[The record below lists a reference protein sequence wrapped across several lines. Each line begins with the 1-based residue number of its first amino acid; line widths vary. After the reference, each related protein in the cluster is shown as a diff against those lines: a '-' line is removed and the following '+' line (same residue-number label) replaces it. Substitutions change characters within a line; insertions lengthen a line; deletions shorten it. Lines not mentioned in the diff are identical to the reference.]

1 MATSAATTGSRARA
15 SARVSTVVVG
25 TDCSERNAAARSW
38 AAAEA
43 AASGGRLLLV
53 HAVDDFV
60 LSVPQV
66 PRRDGESDAA
76 KLERVRRDLGHLLP
90 LARVD
95 VHTVTGAPAPML
107 LHRSSDARLVVV
119 GRRGLGGFSRLL
131 VGSTSMAVAARSEV
145 PVVVVPTGWQ
155 QEPDAP
161 SPIVL
166 GIDTNRSDT
175 RVIRFALTRARRLG
189 VPLIAVTAWD
199 TYGAGWSHSDLVS
212 TFETWERTAKAD
224 LVATMRP
231 WQMYFTDVDIHLE
244 TRHGNAAMAL
254 LEVAEDAQL
263 VVVGRHRNGVLGGFP
278 IGSTARAVLAHSN
291 CPVAVIPQDS

>member
-1 MATSAATTGSRARA
+1 MATSAAISRSRNEA

-25 TDCSERNAAARSW
+25 TDCSDRNAAARSW
-38 AAAEA
+38 AATEA
-43 AASGGRLLLV
+43 AATGGRLTLV

-66 PRRDGESDAA
+66 PRRNGESDAA
-76 KLERVRRDLGHLLP
+76 KLERVRRDLAHALP

-95 VHTVTGAPAPML
+95 VHTATGPPAPVL
-107 LHRSSDARLVVV
+107 LRRSADARLIVV
-119 GRRGLGGFSRLL
+119 GKRGLGGFSRLL
-131 VGSTSMAVAARSEV
+131 VGSTSMAVAARGEV

-155 QEPDAP
+155 QELHRRA
-161 SPIVL
+161 PIVL
-166 GIDTNRSDT
+166 GVDTNRSDT
-175 RVIRFALTRARRLG
+175 RAIRFALTRARRLG
-189 VPLIAVTAWD
+189 VPLIAVAAWD

-212 TFETWERTAKAD
+212 AFEFWERTAKAD

-231 WQMYFTDVDIHLE
+231 WQMHFRDVDIHLE

-254 LEVAEDAQL
+254 LGVAEDAQL
-263 VVVGRHRNGVLGGFP
+263 VIVGRHRSGVLGGFP